1 MGIAKRKPQE
11 SGSDADSESLM
22 AHLDANDGRLPEPIS
37 TAVNAS
43 CREAFIR
50 ARAIRPELKP

>member
-11 SGSDADSESLM
+11 SGSGADSESLM
-22 AHLDANDGRLPEPIS
+22 AHLDANDGRLPEPIA
-37 TAVNAS
+37 TAVNTS

-50 ARAIRPELKP
+50 AHALRSELNP